1 MTNCDPTKSKGS
13 QVRKHTGQAVPQKP
27 GQAVPHQQLVCSN
40 LNKPVVLSLVF
51 YFQSG
56 VKFSLSAY
64 LIYRQLAYQSTELYH
79 IIH

>member
-13 QVRKHTGQAVPQKP
+13 HVRKHTGQAVP
-27 GQAVPHQQLVCSN
+27 HQQLAWSN

-56 VKFSLSAY
+56 VKVSLSAY
-64 LIYRQLAYQSTELYH
+64 LIYREFAYQSTVLYH